1 VPTGAIVELDHG
13 KLRTLRK
20 WYDLRDIPLLETIDD
35 DTAIAKAGQLL
46 DDGVRACLAGFSRP
60 GLTLSGGL
68 DSSQVAVRALAA
80 LPAGTKL
87 PTFTFHPEEGFDGRA
102 PRGMLGDERPVVE
115 AFAALHPGLEPHFT
129 DNGGHEHGHRAQEMF
144 HLTGDPAGVAGGY
157 VFHGLLSEASKCECD
172 ALLLAEWG
180 NLTFSDKGDCGFV
193 EYLLTGR
200 WRQLWLALTV
210 PPIHSGS
217 LLRRFSSR
225 CLAALLPNGLWRRM
239 RSLTLGRPL
248 LSEVAQP
255 LSAGYRRASGA
266 NERLKRSGKIADRNQ
281 PWNRREARELLIGE
295 ADPAPFYQ
303 GLEQMYGIALRDPT
317 AYRPFV
323 EYCLG
328 LPTSMFMRDGE
339 MRWLAKQMAKGIMPE
354 EQRKNS
360 LAGWW
365 DADWHLRIG
374 RRREQWLAELDRAER
389 NDLLNKMLDIPR
401 LREALED
408 WPNQTE
414 TDPQKAFA
422 VQLAVPAALN
432 TVRFVNFIEGRNEQ

>member
-1 VPTGAIVELDHG
+1 L
-13 KLRTLRK
+13 
-20 WYDLRDIPLLETIDD
+20 
-35 DTAIAKAGQLL
+35 
-46 DDGVRACLAGFSRP
+46 S
-60 GLTLSGGL
+60 LSGGL
-68 DSSQVAVRALAA
+68 DSPQVAVRALAA

-210 PPIHSGS
+210 PPLHSGS

-255 LSAGYRRASGA
+255 LSAEYRRASGVD
-266 NERLKRSGKIADRNQ
+266 ERLKRSGKIADRNQ
-281 PWNRREARELLIGE
+281 PWNRREARQQIFG
-295 ADPAPFYQ
+295 
-303 GLEQMYGIALRDPT
+303 
-317 AYRPFV
+317 
-323 EYCLG
+323 
-328 LPTSMFMRDGE
+328 
-339 MRWLAKQMAKGIMPE
+339 
-354 EQRKNS
+354 
-360 LAGWW
+360 
-365 DADWHLRIG
+365 
-374 RRREQWLAELDRAER
+374 
-389 NDLLNKMLDIPR
+389 
-401 LREALED
+401 
-408 WPNQTE
+408 
-414 TDPQKAFA
+414 
-422 VQLAVPAALN
+422 
-432 TVRFVNFIEGRNEQ
+432 